1 MNAHG
6 FILPGGH
13 CNFGQFF
20 GVTGTSGCSCSG
32 GGTKNNLFMK
42 IGFYRSNCSLSELY
56 LSVLI
61 Q

>member
-13 CNFGQFF
+13 CIFGLFF
-20 GVTGTSGCSCSG
+20 GVTGTSGCCCGG
-32 GGTKNNLFMK
+32 GGTKNDLFMK
-42 IGFYRSNCSLSELY
+42 IGLYRSNCSLSELY

>member
-13 CNFGQFF
+13 RIFGQFF
-20 GVTGTSGCSCSG
+20 GLTGTSGCCYGG

-42 IGFYRSNCSLSELY
+42 IGFYKSNYSLSELY

>member
-1 MNAHG
+1 MNVHG

-13 CNFGQFF
+13 CIFGQFF
-20 GVTGTSGCSCSG
+20 GVTGTSGCCCGG

>member
-1 MNAHG
+1 MNVHG

-13 CNFGQFF
+13 CIFGQFF
-20 GVTGTSGCSCSG
+20 GVTGTSGCSCGG

-42 IGFYRSNCSLSELY
+42 IAFYRSNCNLSELY